1 MWVQK
6 LIPFFTAGA
15 ILLGGSGCSYT
26 NRGPKL
32 ISLTILPADAYVII
46 NGIEY
51 HSVSPQF
58 VEVNPN
64 RTLLITAYKPGYKEA
79 FYAVNNQL
87 STVGTIDAFGSIF
100 LIPFLG
106 LFSSGAWELKE
117 TNIKIELEPLVDPDS
132 VTLQQQETIES
143 KRRAEVKFREQATKQ
158 GMPPSPAEDEK
169 LKQELKEQQEKRA
182 AEAAKAVDADNAKEK
197 MIEKLP
203 EPEAPKKT
211 TVEEIQV
218 RPASTFVGT
227 SPYGLKWTKE
237 SPEPTQAPTDT
248 AAKAPEK
255 APEKASPAPAAGA
268 LNPPPAP
275 PVLEVKAPVP
285 DAPKPKAPK
294 TPGQAAPTPA
304 VKPPAVKPKAPE
316 AEKTAPAASA
326 PTAKNPVPDTQKTV
340 APETKANTP

>member
-51 HSVSPQF
+51 HCLSPQF

-87 STVGTIDAFGSIF
+87 STVGTIDALGSIF
-100 LIPFLG
+100 LFPFLG

-117 TNIKIELEPLVDPDS
+117 TNIKIQLEPLVDPEAI
-132 VTLQQQETIES
+132 TLQQQETIES
-143 KRRAEVKFREQATKQ
+143 KRRAEVKFREKAIEQ
-158 GMPPSPAEDEK
+158 GIPPSPTEDEK

-197 MIEKLP
+197 AIEKLP
-203 EPEAPKKT
+203 EPRASEKAP
-211 TVEEIQV
+211 VEEISV
-218 RPASTFVGT
+218 RPTSTFVGT
-227 SPYGLKWTKE
+227 SPYGQKWTKNT
-237 SPEPTQAPTDT
+237 PEANPPATT
-248 AAKAPEK
+248 EK
-255 APEKASPAPAAGA
+255 APAEKATPAAVEKSPVAPAEKAAAKKVLPVKTTAEKKTTVEKAPVAPPVEVKPPVLDISTPKAPAAAPKVTPPASPAVPVKSPNAKDSTLETQPAG
-268 LNPPPAP
+268 N
-275 PVLEVKAPVP
+275 
-285 DAPKPKAPK
+285 
-294 TPGQAAPTPA
+294 
-304 VKPPAVKPKAPE
+304 
-316 AEKTAPAASA
+316 
-326 PTAKNPVPDTQKTV
+326 
-340 APETKANTP
+340 